1 MKRRLS
7 LVLALVLASFCSLQ
21 MQAERVAPTLP
32 KGQTP
37 QEGGCYWLYNVATG
51 LFMGDEYAG
60 SNTQIG
66 TLDGTNVYLEKS
78 NDYWVLRKN
87 SPEGY
92 WLYSNASNSYN
103 SYFTNGWGHVESSGY
118 YVITENNGSYR
129 IQVQPNESSDLYL
142 GYNPETKNLNPRL
155 TENIDWLFIDASE
168 AAHYAAE
175 LKLYNVLNATDSKG
189 WWLEQYETMY
199 ANRAEAT
206 NLEMSQAAELLTQ
219 ALENSKCTGVFDPL
233 NEYDIMFY
241 YSANGYDKS
250 GFRNDEFYMNM
261 YRGTSGTLN
270 AVVDAEQ
277 DGELFYNLTGGNSYV
292 SAKVYI
298 DDVLVRVISPQ
309 LLNNL
314 NNNNKF
320 FEKIS
325 AGKHVIRWDFYNG
338 REVDANYD
346 YGTSIFMKKIGI
358 AKNPLI
364 TVHLAEPGSLGTEVL
379 YNVNH
384 VRDVRNLKVV
394 GKMNSEDAVRLSMMT
409 NIFSLDLSEATL
421 VELPGQTFSYNNTP
435 YLHDVIL
442 PEGMTTIGE
451 HAFYESNAERIVMPT
466 TIQSIGYEA
475 FRSSMIKSINIPD
488 ATNSLGIG
496 AFYGCYQLED
506 VHYSNSLTSVPIDC
520 FRYNIFLANINIP
533 EGVTIIKNN
542 AFSGCKY
549 GDFQPVLPASLQT
562 IEDGAF
568 YDCQQMKEIV
578 IGDNV
583 SVVGSY
589 AFGGCTSLE
598 KAVVSQNVY
607 FADNSYSTPSEG
619 GCTKIF
625 MGCTA
630 LKDLTMRSATVV
642 NVSAAITDDD
652 VRPNVTLR
660 VPKYLVNY
668 YKLDP
673 YWYNFGDIVGFSTAD
688 TKNWTV
694 HADLT
699 LDSHSR
705 FEGEPNIELKNS
717 KFKIVGD
724 LPMTIDNFTT
734 NTEWNGGYS
743 ISKTSQILSGCDYID
758 VIGNCFHNVS
768 ISGERWLCMTLPF
781 DTKVGNIVPVT
792 DDVLFSIRY
801 YDGAE
806 RAENGVGGSWKR
818 IYDSEYVI
826 PAGTGFIIQHSAG
839 RYNTATIQFKSLEND
854 SRKNALN
861 NQDFVKELALN
872 SCIDKANSGWNLV
885 GNPYLTYYN
894 IHKLNFTAP
903 ITVYDYSKDA
913 YFAYSIADDDYALMP
928 LQGFFVQC
936 PGEEMNTIS
945 FPVSGKQFTSE
956 ITEQNAAKARVAE
969 QNSRKLI
976 DLTLSKGDVKD
987 NTRIVFNESA
997 SSDYELNCD
1006 ASKFMSGNKKNIQL
1020 WTLDENG
1027 TAYAINERP
1036 MVDGVV
1042 ALGVTI
1048 PSAGTYTFAATRC
1061 QAEGIILHDNET
1073 GIDTDLTQKEYVFDC
1088 SEGTYSNR
1096 FEIRSTS
1103 TEATGIENIANSD
1116 TNGMQT
1122 IFTIDGRLVKK
1133 ADKFFNVQSL
1143 PQGAYIINSNG
1154 TTKKVIINK

>member
-1 MKRRLS
+1 M
-7 LVLALVLASFCSLQ
+7 
-21 MQAERVAPTLP
+21 
-32 KGQTP
+32 
-37 QEGGCYWLYNVATG
+37 YNVAND
-51 LFMGDEYAG
+51 LFMGEEYAG
-60 SNTQIG
+60 SSYPTLA
-66 TLDGTNVYLEKS
+66 LDGTDIYMTKVDE
-78 NDYWVLRKN
+78 YWVLRKN
-87 SPEGY
+87 SPEGLHLFY
-92 WLYSNASNSYN
+92 GNNPSSYGFFADYPV
-103 SYFTNGWGHVESSGY
+103 SDYDKFILST
-118 YVITENNGSYR
+118 NNGSYLM
-129 IQVQPNESSDLYL
+129 SSKFTEDYHADNGWYL
-142 GYNPETKNLNPRL
+142 GFNPEDKYIYQTC
-155 TENIDWLFIDASE
+155 TENVDWLFMDATE
-168 AAHYAAE
+168 AAHYVAE
-175 LKLYNVLNATDSKG
+175 LKLYNALNAIDDKG
-189 WWLEQYETMY
+189 YVLDYYEAMY
-199 ANRAEAT
+199 TNRATAT
-206 NLEMSQAAELLTQ
+206 TLEMTLAAEGLMQ
-219 ALENSKCTGVFDPL
+219 AIENAQYTGIFDPL
-233 NEYDIMFY
+233 NEYKMMLY
-241 YSANGYDKS
+241 YSGDVYAPGNSTKFYDDYIALGIYDAKS
-250 GFRNDEFYMNM
+250 ASV
-261 YRGTSGTLN
+261 T
-270 AVVDAEQ
+270 AVVETDQ
-277 DGELFYNLTGGNSYV
+277 DGDLFYTPWYGNDWV
-292 SAKVYI
+292 SLKVYI
-298 DDVLVRVISPQ
+298 DDVLVRTIAPQ
-309 LLNNL
+309 LLNKMQYDNDR
-314 NNNNKF
+314 F
-320 FEKIS
+320 FDKIS
-325 AGKHVIRWDFYNG
+325 AGKHIVRWVFTNTRKEENRYDP
-338 REVDANYD
+338 YD
-346 YGTSIFMKKIGI
+346 YVSIRKIGI
-358 AKNPLI
+358 AKTPLI
-364 TVHLAEPGSLGTEVL
+364 TVNLAEPGSLGTEVL

-384 VRDVRNLKVV
+384 VRDVRNLKVI
-394 GKMNSEDAVRLSMMT
+394 GNMNEEDAVRLSMMT
-409 NIFSLDLSEATL
+409 NMMYLDLSDATL
-421 VELPGQTFSYNNTP
+421 AELPEETFSNSNAP

-442 PEGMTTIGE
+442 PEGMTSIGNK
-451 HAFYESNAERIVMPT
+451 AFYQSNAERIVMPT
-466 TIQSIGYEA
+466 TVQSIGEYA
-475 FRSSMIKSINIPD
+475 FKSSMIKSINIPD
-488 ATNSLGIG
+488 ATTSLERG
-496 AFYGCYQLED
+496 AFSDCYQLED
-506 VHYSNSLTSVPIDC
+506 VHYSASLTSVPKDC
-520 FRYNIFLANINIP
+520 FSDNIFLANINIP
-533 EGVTIIKNN
+533 EGVTIIENG

-562 IEDGAF
+562 IEYSAF

-578 IGDNV
+578 LGDNV

-589 AFGGCTSLE
+589 AFGYCTGLE

-607 FADNSYSTPSEG
+607 FADNSNYNPSEG
-619 GCTKIF
+619 GCSRIF

-642 NVSAAITDDD
+642 KIENVYSQVTEDD

-705 FEGEPNIELKNS
+705 FEGEPNLELKNS

-734 NTEWNGGYS
+734 NTEWNSDYS

-818 IYDSEYVI
+818 IYDNEYVI

-872 SCIDKANSGWNLV
+872 SCVDKANSGWNLV
-885 GNPYLTYYN
+885 GNPYMTYYN

-903 ITVYDYSKDA
+903 ITVYDNSKDA

-928 LQGFFVQC
+928 LEGFFVQC
-936 PGEEMNTIS
+936 PGEEVQSIG
-945 FPVSGKQFTSE
+945 FPVSGKQFTAE
-956 ITEQNAAKARVAE
+956 ITEQNASKARRAAE
-969 QNSRKLI
+969 MQTRQLI

-987 NTRIVFNESA
+987 NTRIVFNQAA
-997 SSDYELNCD
+997 SCGYELNCD
-1006 ASKFMSGNKKNIQL
+1006 ASKFMSGNKKNVQL
-1020 WTLDENG
+1020 WTLDDEG

-1036 MVDGVV
+1036 IVDGVV

-1048 PSAGTYTFAATRC
+1048 PAAGSYTFAAPRC

-1073 GIDTDLTQKEYVFDC
+1073 GIDTDLTQGEYTFNA
-1088 SEGTYSNR
+1088 SEGTFANR

-1103 TEATGIENIANSD
+1103 ADATGIIDFADSD
-1116 TNGMQT
+1116 IEGAKT
-1122 IFTIDGRLVKK
+1122 IYSIEGRLVKK

-1143 PQGAYIINSNG
+1143 PQGIYIINSNG
-1154 TTKKVIINK
+1154 TSKKVVIK